1 MDKIENQACVRNQE
15 PIYCALAPWLEQG
28 GALLEL
34 ACGTAQHGVYMA
46 ERLPRLDWQLSEHPD
61 NLLLSLPWLED
72 AQLTNLRP
80 ALAVD
85 INAPSW
91 PVSPHS
97 YDFAY
102 CANLLHFIAPASVRA
117 FFKGVSEAL
126 KPGGLLF
133 CYGPI
138 NENGFTSEGNA
149 SLDHWLKIDVNP
161 EAGIKELSW
170 LIDEGEVASL
180 KFKQRINLPA
190 NNVILV
196 FENSK

>member
-1 MDKIENQACVRNQE
+1 M
-15 PIYCALAPWLEQG
+15 
-28 GALLEL
+28 
-34 ACGTAQHGVYMA
+34 
-46 ERLPRLDWQLSEHPD
+46 
-61 NLLLSLPWLED
+61 
-72 AQLTNLRP
+72 
-80 ALAVD
+80 
-85 INAPSW
+85 
-91 PVSPHS
+91 
-97 YDFAY
+97 
-102 CANLLHFIAPASVRA
+102 HFIAPPSVRA

-149 SLDHWLKIDVNP
+149 SLDHWLKTDVNP

-180 KFKQRINLPA
+180 KLKQRINLPA